1 MPTRQPIVCVLG
13 HVDAGKTS
21 VLDELRKTN
30 VQIREAGGMTQHI
43 GASFFPVET
52 LKQLIGPYMAN
63 FKTGIEI
70 PGLLIVDTPGHEA
83 FTNLRRRGG
92 SVADIAILVVD
103 VLRGFEAQTFECI
116 DILKARKTPF
126 IVAVNKI
133 DRIPGWKP
141 HDHTP
146 FMQSY
151 SKQSSFVQDELNN
164 RLYQVMGDFSRL
176 GFKTDRFDHIRDFTQ
191 NIALVPT
198 SAKTGEGL
206 AELVMVLVGLTQQFL
221 KKQLQTTEGAAK
233 GSILEVKEE
242 PGLGMTLN
250 TIVYDG
256 TLHRDDLVVVGGRD
270 GPISARVRTILVPKP
285 LDEMRDPR
293 DKFTS
298 VDCVYASAG
307 VKIVAPGLEAAL
319 AGAPLFAVPTG
330 EDVDKYCKL
339 ITEEIGRI
347 RITKE
352 IDGVI
357 VKADTLGSL
366 EALAEIL
373 KANNVQVRIADVG
386 DISKRDVIEASVV
399 KTSQPLVGAIL
410 AFGVK
415 TLPDAETEAEA
426 NGVKIFRDPIIY
438 NLIDNYLQ
446 WVKEKREAKSEAEF
460 DALVKPGKVT
470 VLPNCIFR
478 RAKPLVVGV
487 EIEGGRLK
495 PKVSLIRKEDGSD
508 LGEIEQIQDKGK
520 AIGEA
525 KAGMQVAISM
535 DKPIAGRHIFE
546 RDVLYV
552 KVPEKDAQKL
562 LSSHLDDLTAEE
574 QDVLKEY
581 VNMMRKKVPFWAGSL

>member
-1 MPTRQPIVCVLG
+1 LPTRQPIVCVLG

-21 VLDELRKTN
+21 LLDELRKTN
-30 VQIREAGGMTQHI
+30 VQLREAGGMTQHI

-52 LKQLIGPYMAN
+52 LKQLIGPYMGN

-103 VLRGFEAQTFECI
+103 ALRGFEAQTFECI
-116 DILKARKTPF
+116 EILKARKTPF

-133 DRIPGWKP
+133 DRIPGWKAEQGK
-141 HDHTP
+141 P
-146 FMQSY
+146 FLQSY
-151 SKQSSFVQDELNN
+151 ATQSSFVQEELNN
-164 RLYQVMGDFSRL
+164 RLYNVMGDFSRL
-176 GFKTDRFDHIRDFTQ
+176 GFKTDRFDHIRDFSV

-206 AELVMVLVGLTQQFL
+206 SELVMVLVGLTQQFL
-221 KKQLQTTEGAAK
+221 KKRLQTTEGAAK

-242 PGLGMTLN
+242 PGLGLTLN
-250 TIVYDG
+250 AIVYDG
-256 TLHRDDLVVVGGRD
+256 TLHKDDLIVVGGKN

-307 VKIVAPGLEAAL
+307 VKIVAPDLEGAL
-319 AGAPLFAVPTG
+319 AGAPLFSVPEG
-330 EDVDKYCKL
+330 EDVNKYCKL

-366 EALAEIL
+366 EAMAEIL
-373 KANNVQVRIADVG
+373 KANNIQVRIADIG
-386 DISKRDVIEASVV
+386 DISKRDIIEASVV
-399 KTSQPLVGAIL
+399 KVRTPLVGAVL

-415 TLPDAETEAEA
+415 VLPDAEIEAEA

-438 NLIDNYLQ
+438 NLIDNYME
-446 WVKEKREAKSEAEF
+446 WARNKREAKSEAEF
-460 DALVKPGKVT
+460 EVLVKPGKVT

-487 EIEGGRLK
+487 EVLGGRIK
-495 PKVSLIRKEDGSD
+495 SRVSLLRKEDGSD
-508 LGEIEQIQDKGK
+508 LGEVDQIQDQGK
-520 AIGEA
+520 VIGEA
-525 KAGMQVAISM
+525 KVGQQVAISM
-535 DKPIAGRHIFE
+535 DKPIAGRHVFE

-552 KVPEKDAQKL
+552 KVPEKDAQAL
-562 LSSHLDDLTAEE
+562 LTTHLDDLTAEE
-574 QDVLKEY
+574 QDLLKEY
-581 VNMMRKKVPFWAGSL
+581 VNMMRKKTPFWAGTM